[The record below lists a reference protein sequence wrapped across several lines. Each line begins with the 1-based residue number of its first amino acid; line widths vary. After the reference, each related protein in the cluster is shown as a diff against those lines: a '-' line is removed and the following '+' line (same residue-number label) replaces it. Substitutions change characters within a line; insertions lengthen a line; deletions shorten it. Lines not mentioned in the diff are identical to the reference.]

1 MELETGAET
10 RRRGTAARRAEPG
23 RRTQAERSASTQE
36 RLLDATVAC
45 IVDLGLKQTSTTE
58 ICRRAG
64 VSRGAQLHHFPTK
77 AGLVAAAVE
86 HLVARRHD
94 QFRAE
99 HARLLDGPPSVAA
112 AVEAL
117 WTIYSGP
124 TLHAWQELTVAA
136 RTDPELRQLMVA
148 VNERFFALA
157 QDTLA
162 SLMGP
167 AAHTDADLA
176 AATRLTLAVLDGLAL
191 NQVFEEDDHVA
202 RGVLRLLERLA
213 AAWRGKDP
221 GRGGTRCRPRRAR
234 S

>member
-1 MELETGAET
+1 MEVETGKSTTKRGAT
-10 RRRGTAARRAEPG
+10 RV

-36 RLLDATVAC
+36 RLLDATVGS

-58 ICRRAG
+58 VCRRAG

-94 QFRAE
+94 EFRAAY
-99 HARLLDGPPSVAA
+99 ARMLDGTPSLAA
-112 AVEAL
+112 VVEAL
-117 WTIYSGP
+117 WAIYSGP

-148 VNERFFALA
+148 VNARFFALA

-167 AAHTDADLA
+167 AARTDSELA
-176 AATRLTLAVLDGLAL
+176 AATRMTLAVLDGLAL
-191 NQVFEEDDHVA
+191 NQVLEADDRVA
-202 RGVLRLLERLA
+202 RGVLALLERLA
-213 AAWRGKDP
+213 TAWRKTHL
-221 GRGGTRCRPRRAR
+221 GRGDACKPRRPR

>member
-1 MELETGAET
+1 M
-10 RRRGTAARRAEPG
+10 
-23 RRTQAERSASTQE
+23 RRTQAERRASTRQL
-36 RLLDATVAC
+36 LLDATVAS

-58 ICRRAG
+58 VCRRAG
-64 VSRGAQLHHFPTK
+64 VSRGAQLHHYPTR
-77 AGLVAAAVE
+77 AELVAAAVE

-94 QFRAE
+94 EFRAA
-99 HARLLDGPPSVAA
+99 HARMRDGAPSLT
-112 AVEAL
+112 AVVQAL
-117 WTIYSGP
+117 WAIYSGP

-136 RTDPELRQLMVA
+136 RTDPELRRLMVA

-167 AAHTDADLA
+167 AARTDPELA

-191 NQVFEEDDHVA
+191 DQVLEDDDRVA
-202 RGVLRLLERLA
+202 RGVLRLLEQLA
-213 AAWRGKDP
+213 SAWRTEQQ
-221 GRGGTRCRPRRAR
+221 GRGGDACRPRRPR